1 MPVHPSIAWVESPL
15 QLLGVIE
22 AHAAGFLGASTKV
35 FPRKGVPGLTASL
48 AAVRDLDLPSGL
60 RLEPARPGSPA
71 RTDKRTW
78 VIGDPLSGRIQRQL
92 VATGD
97 GPIVLV
103 DDGRATLHTL
113 ERLAAGEPL
122 TRAKITASLPR
133 RILGRAAGDVLR
145 AAAADGRLT
154 VFSVYDLP
162 GSTRAPLAAG
172 GVRFARHHFDWLR
185 AVASGKPPAP
195 VNGALHRHVVLG
207 SALVVD
213 GLVDPR
219 RYLSWVAAMAGSSD
233 GPWTYWAHRREDPA
247 TLDTVGAMAGVD
259 VRTDGLPVELGVCG
273 MGPGDRI
280 SSLPTSALATL
291 HDVLAGRGVRID
303 DYPIP
308 SGWWT
313 SAASADLRAHLGGE
327 PRPHVRAA

>member
-22 AHAAGFLGASTKV
+22 AHAAGFLGSTTRV
-35 FPRKGVPGLTASL
+35 FPRWGVPGLPATL
-48 AAVRDLDLPSGL
+48 AAVGELDLPAGL
-60 RLEPARPGSPA
+60 RLEQPRPGSPA
-71 RTDKRTW
+71 PSGNRTW
-78 VIGDPLSGRIQRQL
+78 AIGDPLSGRIQRQL

-113 ERLAAGEPL
+113 DRLAVGEPL
-122 TRAKITASLPR
+122 TRAKVTASLPR

-145 AAAADGRLT
+145 SAAADGRLT
-154 VFSVYDLP
+154 VVSVYDLP
-162 GSTRAPLAAG
+162 GTTRAPLAAG

-185 AVASGKPPAP
+185 AAASDSSPSTTHDA
-195 VNGALHRHVVLG
+195 RHVVLG

-219 RYLSWVAAMAGSSD
+219 RYLSWVAAMAGSS
-233 GPWTYWAHRREDPA
+233 GGTWTYWAHRREDLA
-247 TLDTVGAMAGVD
+247 TLAAVGSMARVD
-259 VRTDGLPVELGVCG
+259 VRKDGLPVELGVCG

-280 SSLPTSALATL
+280 SSLPTSALTTL
-291 HDVLAGRGVRID
+291 HDVLAGRDVRID

-313 SAASADLRAHLGGE
+313 AAASADLRAHLGGG
-327 PRPHVRAA
+327 PHSLVRAA

>member
-1 MPVHPSIAWVESPL
+1 MSIHPSVAWVESPL

-22 AHAAGFLGASTKV
+22 AHAAGYLGASTRV
-35 FPRKGVPGLTASL
+35 YPRKGVPGLPATLTAI
-48 AAVRDLDLPSGL
+48 RDLTLPSGL
-60 RLEPARPGSPA
+60 RLEQARPGSPA
-71 RTDKRTW
+71 PSDKRTW

-97 GPIVLV
+97 GPMVLV

-113 ERLAAGEPL
+113 ERLALGEPL
-122 TRAKITASLPR
+122 TRAKLNASLPR

-145 AAAADGRLT
+145 SAAAEGRLT
-154 VFSVYDLP
+154 VVSVYDLP

-185 AVASGKPPAP
+185 SAAAERSEATA
-195 VNGALHRHVVLG
+195 NGPRHVVLG

-219 RYLSWVAAMAGSSD
+219 RYLSWVAAMAGSTGGS
-233 GPWTYWAHRREDPA
+233 WTYWAHRREDSS
-247 TLDTVGAMAGVD
+247 TLTAVASMPGVD
-259 VRTDGLPVELGVCG
+259 VRTDGLPVELGVSG

-291 HDVLAGRGVRID
+291 HDVLAGRGVRVD

-313 SAASADLRAHLGGE
+313 STASADLRAHLGGAS
-327 PRPHVRAA
+327 RPLVRAA

>member
-15 QLLGVIE
+15 QLIGVIE

-35 FPRKGVPGLTASL
+35 FPREGVPGLPATL
-48 AAVRDLDLPSGL
+48 AAIRDLDLPSGL
-60 RLEPARPGSPA
+60 RLEHPRPGSPA
-71 RTDKRTW
+71 PSGKRTW

-92 VATGD
+92 IATGD

-103 DDGRATLHTL
+103 DDGRATLHAL
-113 ERLAAGEPL
+113 DRLATGQPL
-122 TRAKITASLPR
+122 TRAKVTPSLPR
-133 RILGRAAGDVLR
+133 RVLGRAAGDVLR
-145 AAAADGRLT
+145 SAAADGRLT

-162 GSTRAPLAAG
+162 GATRAPLAAG

-185 AVASGKPPAP
+185 GAASDTPTADRARP
-195 VNGALHRHVVLG
+195 RHVVLG

-219 RYLSWVAAMAGSSD
+219 RYLSWVAAMAGSSG
-233 GPWTYWAHRREDPA
+233 GPWTYWAHRREDPS
-247 TLDTVGAMAGVD
+247 TLAAAGSMPGVD
-259 VRTDGLPVELGVCG
+259 VRTDGIPVELGVCG

-313 SAASADLRAHLGGE
+313 SAVPADLRAHLGGE
-327 PRPHVRAA
+327 SQSAVRAA

>member
-1 MPVHPSIAWVESPL
+1 MPIHPSIAWVESPL

-22 AHAAGFLGASTKV
+22 AHTAGFLGASTRV
-35 FPRKGVPGLTASL
+35 FPRKGVHGLPATL
-48 AAVRDLDLPSGL
+48 AAIRDLELPPGL
-60 RLEPARPGSPA
+60 RLEHARPGSPA
-71 RTDKRTW
+71 PAGNRTW

-113 ERLAAGEPL
+113 DRLANGQPL
-122 TRAKITASLPR
+122 TRAKVTPSLPR
-133 RILGRAAGDVLR
+133 RVLGRAAGDVLR
-145 AAAADGRLT
+145 SAAADGRLT

-162 GSTRAPLAAG
+162 GTTRAPLAAG
-172 GVRFARHHFDWLR
+172 GVRFARHHFGWLR
-185 AVASGKPPAP
+185 GAASDPSRSAVGSRP
-195 VNGALHRHVVLG
+195 RHVVLG

-213 GLVDPR
+213 GLVDPQ
-219 RYLSWVAAMAGSSD
+219 RYLSWVSAMAGSSD
-233 GPWTYWAHRREDPA
+233 GPWTYWAHRREDRA
-247 TLDTVGAMAGVD
+247 TLAAVETMAGVD
-259 VRTDGLPVELGVCG
+259 VRRDGLPVELGVCG
-273 MGPGDRI
+273 MQPGDRI

-313 SAASADLRAHLGGE
+313 SAVPADLRAHLGGE
-327 PRPHVRAA
+327 PRAAMRAA

>member
-1 MPVHPSIAWVESPL
+1 MPVHPSVAWVESPL

-22 AHAAGFLGASTKV
+22 AHAAGFLGGSTRV
-35 FPRKGVPGLTASL
+35 FPRKGVPGLPATL
-48 AAVRDLDLPSGL
+48 AAVRDLELPPGL
-60 RLEPARPGSPA
+60 RLEPSRSGSPA
-71 RTDKRTW
+71 PAANRTW

-113 ERLAAGEPL
+113 DRLATGQPL
-122 TRAKITASLPR
+122 TRAKVNASLPR
-133 RILGRAAGDVLR
+133 RVLGRAAGDVLR
-145 AAAADGRLT
+145 SAAADGRLT

-162 GSTRAPLAAG
+162 GATRAPLAAG
-172 GVRFARHHFDWLR
+172 GVRIARHHFDWLR
-185 AVASGKPPAP
+185 GAASNAPATGGSRP
-195 VNGALHRHVVLG
+195 RHVVLG
-207 SALVVD
+207 TALVVD

-219 RYLSWVAAMAGSSD
+219 RYLSWVAAMAGSSP
-233 GPWTYWAHRREDPA
+233 GPWTYWAHRREDRA
-247 TLDTVGAMAGVD
+247 TLAAVETMPGVA
-259 VRTDGLPVELGVCG
+259 VRQDGLPVELGVCG
-273 MGPGDRI
+273 MGPGERI

-313 SAASADLRAHLGGE
+313 SAVPADLRAHLGGE
-327 PRPHVRAA
+327 PRSAVRAA